1 MWFKIMSFLK
11 FLLKSNNHHGIH
23 SPFVY
28 ELVTHCFYTK
38 TKIEYISTFN
48 RIRQSLFNNHTL
60 IEVQDFGRGSKIFKG
75 NERMVSKIAKVA
87 GIGRK
92 RAYLL
97 MRMAHYLHPKQIL
110 EIGTS
115 VGLGTAALSLGNS
128 QAQIISLEGCSNT
141 SNIALNLFK
150 EFRLNNIHLEIGE
163 FKNTLPLTLK
173 NNNID
178 LIYFDGNHDKTAT
191 LNYFEAC
198 LGSVTNDSVFIFDDI
213 YWSAEMKEAWDII
226 KNNEKVRVSI
236 DIFYWGLVF
245 FRKEQRKQHFTI
257 RV

>member
-28 ELVTHCFYTK
+28 ELVSKCFYNK
-38 TKIEYISTFN
+38 TTSENITYFN
-48 RIRQSLFNNHTL
+48 RIRQSLFNNHTI
-60 IEVQDFGRGSKIFKG
+60 IEVQDFGQGSQIFDG
-75 NERMVSKIAKVA
+75 NKRRVSKIAKVA

-92 RAYLL
+92 KAYLL
-97 MRMAHYLHPKQIL
+97 MRLVHYLNPKQIL

-115 VGLGTAALSLGNS
+115 VGLGTTALSLGNR
-128 QAQIISLEGCSNT
+128 QATITSLEGCVNT

-150 EFRLNNIHLEIGE
+150 KFKLNNIHLEMGE
-163 FKNTLPLTLK
+163 FESTLPLTLK
-173 NNNID
+173 NNSFD
-178 LIYFDGNHDKTAT
+178 LIYFDGNHNKTAT
-191 LNYFEAC
+191 LDYFEQC
-198 LGSVTNDSVFIFDDI
+198 LGSATNNSVFIFDDI
-213 YWSAEMKEAWDII
+213 YWSTEMQETWEVI
-226 KNNEKVRVSI
+226 KNNEMVKVSI
-236 DIFYWGLVF
+236 DIYYWGIVF